1 MVKANLDKIDI
12 ENIINY
18 YKTGR
23 FSMKTLGS
31 MYHTSHH
38 RIRDILIENGIE
50 ILSKF
55 RNINKENIDYK
66 IMYRTSIRS
75 YAYDKIS
82 LYKNMKAHLRFD
94 VSLEWLMQF
103 DDIDKIKVLNKAIS
117 DRKGRWGNDSEWYKS
132 YIEKF
137 YYDDKY
143 NKIYNAYI
151 ESGFDD
157 YLRPSL
163 DHIVPKSAKGTN
175 DINNLRFVT
184 WFENRAK
191 NNMSLERWE
200 YIKANIHR
208 YLI

>member
-1 MVKANLDKIDI
+1 MAKTKLDKSDI
-12 ENIINY
+12 KNIIDY
-18 YKTGR
+18 YKTGK

-38 RIRDILIENGIE
+38 RIRNILIEHGVE
-50 ILSKF
+50 ILSPF
-55 RNINKENIDYK
+55 RNVNKENRDYK
-66 IMYRTSIRS
+66 IMYNSSIRS
-75 YAYDKIS
+75 YVYNKKS
-82 LYKNMKAHLRFD
+82 LYKNMKAHIRFNI
-94 VSLEWLMQF
+94 SLEWLMQF
-103 DDIDKIKVLNKAIS
+103 DDIDKVKLLNRAIS
-117 DRKGRWGNDSEWYKS
+117 DRNGRWGADTEWYKS

-143 NKIYNAYI
+143 NKIYHSYI

-163 DHIVPKSAKGTN
+163 DHIVPKSSNGTN
-175 DINNLRFVT
+175 DINNLRFIT

-200 YIKANIHR
+200 YVKANIHK

>member
-1 MVKANLDKIDI
+1 MAKTKLDKSDI
-12 ENIINY
+12 KNIIDY
-18 YKTGR
+18 YKTGK

-38 RIRDILIENGIE
+38 RIRNILI
-50 ILSKF
+50 
-55 RNINKENIDYK
+55 
-66 IMYRTSIRS
+66 
-75 YAYDKIS
+75 
-82 LYKNMKAHLRFD
+82 
-94 VSLEWLMQF
+94 
-103 DDIDKIKVLNKAIS
+103 
-117 DRKGRWGNDSEWYKS
+117 
-132 YIEKF
+132 KF

-143 NKIYNAYI
+143 NKIYHAYI